1 MPIKYKTQSFREV
14 KKSVVI
20 HKANKYNWVN
30 NQAVWPQCPHSW
42 STYMIS
48 LYNYM
53 DCIINIASKIW
64 ALQKNFKDFCIWRG
78 FLHIKIA

>member
-30 NQAVWPQCPHSW
+30 NQAV
-42 STYMIS
+42 
-48 LYNYM
+48 
-53 DCIINIASKIW
+53 
-64 ALQKNFKDFCIWRG
+64 
-78 FLHIKIA
+78 